1 MPKLKTILSK
11 DNLSRQDII
20 YLLSLENK
28 SEIEEL
34 FSYANDLT
42 KKVLGQNVY
51 LRGLIEFS
59 NICSRDCKY
68 CGIRKSNTEVER
80 YTMKME
86 EISQAAQW
94 IYEQGFGSLVLQSGE
109 RSDPEFLA
117 FVDNILNSINKISN
131 NELGI
136 TLSIGEQTQETYDK
150 WYKFGA
156 HRYLLR
162 VETTNADL
170 YQKIHPASHSLKERV
185 RALERIQK
193 SGYQVGTGVMIGL
206 PGQTIQDLANDIIFM
221 KEKDIDMI
229 GMGPYI
235 PHKNTPLNKIV
246 KNFDAQKQL
255 QLALKMIAVTRI
267 FLPDVNIASTTALG
281 ALSDKGKG
289 KALLCG
295 ANVIMPNLTPRKY
308 QENYKLYEN
317 KPAFLASYKKDFEK
331 LKEEIRSNRK
341 KIGFNKWGDSPH
353 YFKRTGQER
362 NQFQA

>member
-11 DNLSRQDII
+11 NKLSRQDII

-34 FSYANDLT
+34 FTHADNLT

-59 NICSRDCKY
+59 NICNRDCKY
-68 CGIRKSNTEVER
+68 CGIRKSNSEVER
-80 YTMKME
+80 YTMEMQ
-86 EISQAAQW
+86 EIQKAARW
-94 IYEQGFGSLVLQSGE
+94 TYEQGFGSLVLQSGE
-109 RSDPEFLA
+109 RSDPEFLK
-117 FVDNILNSINKISN
+117 FVDNILQNVKELSN
-131 NELGI
+131 DRLGV
-136 TLSIGEQTQETYDK
+136 TLSVGEQSLETYNR
-150 WYKFGA
+150 WYESGA

-170 YQKIHPASHSLKERV
+170 YQKIHPSCHSLKERFD
-185 RALERIQK
+185 ALDRIQK
-193 SGYQVGTGVMIGL
+193 SGYQVGTGVMLGL
-206 PGQTIQDLANDIIFM
+206 PGQTIQDLVDDIIFM
-221 KEKDIDMI
+221 EKKDIDMI

-235 PHKNTPLNKIV
+235 PHENTPLTKIV

-267 FLPDVNIASTTALG
+267 YLPDVNIASTTAYG
-281 ALSDKGKG
+281 ALSEKGKG
-289 KALLCG
+289 QALQCG

-317 KPAFLASYKKDFEK
+317 KPAFLASYKKDFDK
-331 LKEEIRSNRK
+331 LKEEIKATGK

-353 YFKRTGQER
+353 YFKRTGESR